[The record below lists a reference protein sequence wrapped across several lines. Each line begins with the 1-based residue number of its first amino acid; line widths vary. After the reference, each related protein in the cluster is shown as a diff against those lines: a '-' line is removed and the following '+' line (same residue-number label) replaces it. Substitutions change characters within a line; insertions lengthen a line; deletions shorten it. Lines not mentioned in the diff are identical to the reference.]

1 MLKALVCRALPLTF
15 LALSTSYALAFAED
29 PAAETDPLTASEAI
43 DGLAAGLTADNT
55 AMANAATDSTTAGN
69 VATDSTTASSV
80 TDGPRASAATDTS
93 GASSSPVDVSRIN
106 NSASTVL
113 STAALSDQA
122 AALPSDTEHWTAY
135 GFNVT
140 APSSM
145 WPMLELL
152 HKENFDWELYSA
164 QQRPTPLVWASLPTG
179 VYGQYVPTANLVKV
193 SWILQTESVEL
204 ATAFLA
210 HELTHLTDDL
220 NGKLGDMT
228 GDVCYAAET
237 RAFVNEANFW
247 QMVVGPQGK
256 STSDAIE
263 AQENAKMFSFIGN
276 AKFTDLVLRTTASY
290 VKQCG
295 APA

>member
-1 MLKALVCRALPLTF
+1 MFKNLLRRAALAALV
-15 LALSTSYALAFAED
+15 ALSGTSALVFAED
-29 PAAETDPLTASEAI
+29 
-43 DGLAAGLTADNT
+43 
-55 AMANAATDSTTAGN
+55 
-69 VATDSTTASSV
+69 
-80 TDGPRASAATDTS
+80 
-93 GASSSPVDVSRIN
+93 
-106 NSASTVL
+106 SASPA
-113 STAALSDQA
+113 SI
-122 AALPSDTEHWTAY
+122 ALPPDSSEVSQGNSEHWTAY
-135 GFNVT
+135 GFNIT

-179 VYGQYVPTANLVKV
+179 VYGQYVPSANIVKV

-220 NGKLGDMT
+220 NRKLGDMT

-263 AQENAKMFSFIGN
+263 
-276 AKFTDLVLRTTASY
+276 
-290 VKQCG
+290 
-295 APA
+295 